1 MPAVGSA
8 LLEHTKP
15 ALCGPDPCR
24 EPAAPPL
31 WGYPKPPQ
39 PLPGASAHSLPPT
52 PRLQLPS
59 AHFFP
64 PPTPFLSLAK
74 GLCIKTHSA
83 PRLPLAFS
91 HAPRV
96 PSGTRGL
103 FFHPPEHPSPPSLP
117 APCAVSRR
125 RKSPRRFRFCSP
137 TPCLF
142 LVTGISRTGGNPVAF
157 GVSQP
162 QNRGAEEGAI
172 AEERG
177 WFWHGEAPTP
187 RSGSQPALAM
197 FFGLAHVTPALW
209 IPLTPKFQSLAA
221 ARAFSWSCARQRHTR
236 GVGVGPLGSC
246 QLLYFFYFY
255 FLFIFF
261 LLKFE
266 PLGSCSFLPCC
277 CQPGQEEATGAL
289 PWVPSKARAGMG
301 RVPREPGGE
310 GGSWKSPPALAAAP
324 SPALCAFVKPIGSA
338 RVMWVLPTCPAPLPS
353 NRELNGPSV
362 RLNNCWGCPV
372 RSPPLVPRWQLQ
384 PLRCPQGLRGLGR
397 GCLGWK
403 IV

>member
-31 WGYPKPPQ
+31 WGCPKPPQ
-39 PLPGASAHSLPPT
+39 PLPGASAHTLPPT

-59 AHFFP
+59 AGFFP

-74 GLCIKTHSA
+74 GLCIKTRSA
-83 PRLPLAFS
+83 PRLLLAFS

-96 PSGTRGL
+96 PSGAGGL
-103 FFHPPEHPSPPSLP
+103 FFHPHKHPSPPSLP

-162 QNRGAEEGAI
+162 PNWGAEEGAI

-187 RSGSQPALAM
+187 HSGSQPALAV

-221 ARAFSWSCARQRHTR
+221 ARAFSWSCARRRHAR

-246 QLLYFFYFY
+246 QLLYFYFY
-255 FLFIFF
+255 FFIYIYIFF

-301 RVPREPGGE
+301 RVSRELGG
-310 GGSWKSPPALAAAP
+310 GVGAGNRPQPWLQPP
-324 SPALCAFVKPIGSA
+324 
-338 RVMWVLPTCPAPLPS
+338 PLPS
-353 NRELNGPSV
+353 VPSLSPSV
-362 RLNNCWGCPV
+362 RHA
-372 RSPPLVPRWQLQ
+372 
-384 PLRCPQGLRGLGR
+384 
-397 GCLGWK
+397 
-403 IV
+403 